1 MSEGE
6 SVKRCGLSET
16 NLMYR
21 GTQSKVI
28 GRNTPRKQNRHNLSG
43 PYQNKNYRKESH
55 LCLCQWVLDI
65 TFEGVL
71 RGAHLILSNSNWSIV

>member
-43 PYQNKNYRKESH
+43 PCENEN
-55 LCLCQWVLDI
+55 
-65 TFEGVL
+65 
-71 RGAHLILSNSNWSIV
+71 